1 MNVRKNRIEVQKRKE
16 YVRLEFV
23 IRVAKVVLEE
33 VRDIKRYM
41 LCVNVTGTA
50 TNCAFIYVQETKKV
64 RHFRLI

>member
-1 MNVRKNRIEVQKRKE
+1 MNVRKNRIEARKRKE

-33 VRDIKRYM
+33 VHDIKRYM
-41 LCVNVTGTA
+41 LCVNVTGKA
-50 TNCAFIYVQETKKV
+50 TKCAFMHGQETKKV